1 MELCKW
7 CGKDRRQLSKSGA
20 QPQDDIVFIDFEG
33 TKLCVTCY
41 ETATWAVENPKNC
54 ADCNLLFTDEDV
66 IQALLSEGGYTHS
79 TLDRLKKAA
88 SQGCVLCRI
97 FLLQDS
103 NPSSDWHAFGMT
115 LFAERKKSGA
125 ISDRDIDLLYFRS
138 NHLTVERCCV
148 AVSASAESNPPSTQ
162 ISQRPSLRNL
172 LCEETFQQGRAWFQE
187 CLQTHSE
194 SKDLPKPQLPTR
206 VLDVGSLADP
216 RLRVYEPPKPTY
228 DDYINLSYCW
238 GKEHFLTT
246 RKENFDSHKQ
256 SMDVEDLPKTIADA
270 VLVTRGLGFRYLWVD
285 ALCIIQDSL
294 EDKMNEIGAM
304 GDIYNDCTLT
314 IAAVSASAVAEGF
327 LKPKPKLIANLPYHI
342 GDMVGEVELAHQ
354 KGVDLWQE
362 TMYTRGWCL
371 QEYLLSPRVLLF
383 TNTEVLWSCQTSP
396 FTRPDNTHV
405 SYGYDRS
412 EITSSPFRR
421 LRSHIFDNTSSQTHS
436 SPSSTSTSTTEE
448 FNLEDYKDW
457 TSLISNYSLRQLT
470 VPSDRL
476 PALSGVA
483 GKYQSSWNSTY
494 HAGLWSKHFIP
505 LLSWHRS
512 TYNKHALELID
523 AELYKPFTKWRAP
536 SWSWA
541 SIEGPLEFEFQNG
554 YAQTS
559 TSSTHKQ
566 PDNPKKIPDHIRAKI
581 AAGQLKASKSQPPRI
596 PAAKLISC
604 TTIPVSPLLPLGEIT
619 SGVLVLQAQAIPL
632 SASPFYAHENVSE
645 KGKMYWDWIPP
656 PAILGEER
664 IAGCWVLLLG
674 EAYGGKGRSLAVGL
688 VVEEVGEEKG
698 EGQEERWK
706 RVGVYTYLGKAAAKA
721 WAGGEKRRGFT
732 VV

>member
-7 CGKDRRQLSKSGA
+7 CGKDRRQLSKSGV
-20 QPQDDIVFIDFEG
+20 QPEDEIVFIDFEG
-33 TKLCVTCY
+33 AKLCVTCY

-103 NPSSDWHAFGMT
+103 NPSSDRHAFDLT

-194 SKDLPKPQLPTR
+194 SKDLAKAQLPTR

-216 RLRVYEPPKPTY
+216 LLRVYEPPKPTY

-238 GKEHFLTT
+238 GREQFLTT
-246 RKENFDSHKQ
+246 RKENFESHKQ
-256 SMDVEDLPKTIADA
+256 SMNVEDLPKTIADA

-304 GDIYNDCTLT
+304 GDIYNNCTLT

-327 LKPKPKLIANLPYHI
+327 LKPKPKLIAKLPYHI
-342 GDMVGEVELAHQ
+342 GDVVGEVELAHQ

-383 TNTEVLWSCQTSP
+383 TNAEVLWSCQTSP
-396 FTRPDNTHV
+396 FTRSDNTHV
-405 SYGYDRS
+405 TYGYDRS

-421 LRSHIFDNTSSQTHS
+421 LRSHIFNNTSSQTHS

-512 TYNKHALELID
+512 TYDKHALELLD
-523 AELYKPFTKWRAP
+523 ADLYKPLPKWRAP

-559 TSSTHKQ
+559 TNNTHNN
-566 PDNPKKIPDHIRAKI
+566 PDKPKIIPDHIRAKI

-596 PAAKLISC
+596 
-604 TTIPVSPLLPLGEIT
+604 
-619 SGVLVLQAQAIPL
+619 
-632 SASPFYAHENVSE
+632 
-645 KGKMYWDWIPP
+645 IPP
-656 PAILGEER
+656 PR
-664 IAGCWVLLLG
+664 
-674 EAYGGKGRSLAVGL
+674 
-688 VVEEVGEEKG
+688 
-698 EGQEERWK
+698 
-706 RVGVYTYLGKAAAKA
+706 
-721 WAGGEKRRGFT
+721 
-732 VV
+732 